1 MPSSGMGDPHAAA
14 GHPPNR
20 LGGEKSPYLL
30 QHATNPVDWRPW
42 GEEAFAEAT
51 RQDKPIFL
59 SIGYSTCHWCHVMAH
74 ESFEDP
80 AVAALMNRYFISI
93 KVDREERPDIDGIY
107 MTVCQMMTGR
117 GGWPLTII
125 MTADKRPF
133 YAATYI
139 PRQDRFGQI
148 GMLALLPRL
157 HEIWRTRR
165 QDIVDKAEEVVA
177 ALRAGRE
184 ASPGSAP
191 QIERLD
197 AAFDQLAHLSDGTNG
212 GFGSRPKFPTP
223 QNLLFLL
230 RYWKRTGNR
239 HALGIAEK
247 TLQAMRRGGI
257 YDQIGFGFHRY
268 SVDPHWLVPHFEKML
283 YDQALLAYAYTEAFQ
298 ATGAKTYADTA
309 REVFSYVL
317 TRMTSPE
324 GAFYSAED
332 ADSEEEEGK
341 FYLWRWEDVSGI
353 LDEAD
358 ADLFRRTFRFEKTG
372 NFTDEL
378 TGRKTGMNILHLAP
392 STEGAGGASPI
403 IDPEREACV
412 ERARQTLFAVRQRRV
427 PPQKD
432 DKILT
437 DWNGLMIASLAKA
450 GACLDDP
457 ACVDAAERAA
467 AFILG
472 RMRRPDGALLHRFH
486 DGEAG
491 IAGTLDDYAFFTLA
505 LIELYEATGEASYL
519 EAALDLTGVLMTA
532 FKDPRGGFF
541 FTPQDGEEILV
552 RQKEIF
558 EGAMPS
564 GNAVAVWNLLRLGRM
579 TGETTLLDEAW
590 DAAAAFDHDLR
601 QSPGAYAQFMVALDF
616 AFGPAREVVVVGDPA
631 AEDTRELLRAL
642 RSRFLPRTVVILRPA
657 GEASPPICRL
667 APYTRDMPCIDS
679 RATAYVCTG
688 NACLQPTTD
697 LPTMLASIDA

>member
-1 MPSSGMGDPHAAA
+1 MPSSEMGDPRAGA

-20 LGGEKSPYLL
+20 LSGEKSPYLL

-42 GEEAFAEAT
+42 GEEAFAEAA

-80 AVAALMNRYFISI
+80 AVAALMNRYFINI
-93 KVDREERPDIDGIY
+93 KVDREERPDIDGVY
-107 MTVCQMMTGR
+107 MAVCQMMTGR
-117 GGWPLTII
+117 GGWPLTIL

-148 GMLALLPRL
+148 GLLVLLPRI

-165 QDIVDKAEEVVA
+165 QDIVDKAEEAVA

-184 ASPGSAP
+184 APPGAAP
-191 QIERLD
+191 RIERLD
-197 AAFDQLAHLSDGTNG
+197 AAFDQLARLFDGTNG

-239 HALGIAEK
+239 HALGMAEA
-247 TLQAMRRGGI
+247 TLRAMRRGGI

-283 YDQALLAYAYTEAFQ
+283 YDQAMLAYAYTEAFQ
-298 ATGAKTYADTA
+298 ATGEKSHADTA
-309 REVFSYVL
+309 REIFSYVL
-317 TRMTSPE
+317 TRMTSPG

-332 ADSEEEEGK
+332 ADSEGEEGK
-341 FYLWRWEDVSGI
+341 YYLWRWEDVDGV
-353 LDEAD
+353 LDGAD
-358 ADLFRRTFRFEKTG
+358 ADLIRRAFCFEKTG

-378 TGRKTGMNILHLAP
+378 TGRKTGLNIPHLAP
-392 STEGAGGASPI
+392 ATSGSGVTSPAI
-403 IDPEREACV
+403 EPAREARV
-412 ERARQTLFAVRQRRV
+412 ERARQALFAVRQRRV

-437 DWNGLMIASLAKA
+437 DWNGLMIAALAKA

-457 ACVDAAERAA
+457 ACIDAARKAA

-472 RMRRPDGALLHRFH
+472 RMRRPDGALLHRFR

-491 IAGTLDDYAFFTLA
+491 IAATLDDYAFFTLA
-505 LIELYEATGEASYL
+505 LIELYEATGEASCL
-519 EAALDLTGVLMTA
+519 ETALNLTGVLLTD
-532 FKDPRGGFF
+532 FRDPRGGFF
-541 FTPQDGEEILV
+541 FTPREAEEILI

-579 TGETTLLDEAW
+579 TGETRLLDEAW
-590 DAAAAFDHDLR
+590 NAAKAFDHDLR
-601 QSPGAYAQFMVALDF
+601 TSPGAYAQFMAALDF
-616 AFGPAREVVVVGDPA
+616 AFEPAREVVVVGDPD

-667 APYTRDMPCIDS
+667 APYTRDMQRIDG

-688 NACLQPTTD
+688 NACLQPTTE
-697 LPTMLASIDA
+697 LRTMLAAIDA

>member
-1 MPSSGMGDPHAAA
+1 MPSSGKGDPRAAA
-14 GHPPNR
+14 GRPSNR

-42 GEEAFAEAT
+42 GGEAFAEAA

-80 AVAALMNRYFISI
+80 DVAALMNRYFINI
-93 KVDREERPDIDGIY
+93 KVDREERPDIDGVY

-125 MTADKRPF
+125 MTPDKRPF

-148 GMLALLPRL
+148 GMLELLPRI
-157 HEIWRTRR
+157 HEAWRTRR
-165 QDIVDKAEEVVA
+165 QDIVDKAEEVVD

-184 ASPGSAP
+184 ASPGAAP
-191 QIERLD
+191 RIESLD
-197 AAFDQLAHLSDGTNG
+197 AAFDQLAGLFDETNG
-212 GFGSRPKFPTP
+212 GFGARPKFPTP

-239 HALGIAEK
+239 HALGMAET
-247 TLQAMRRGGI
+247 TLRAMRRGGI

-283 YDQALLAYAYTEAFQ
+283 YDQAMLTYAYTEAFQ

-309 REVFSYVL
+309 REVCSYVL
-317 TRMTSPE
+317 SRMTSPE

-332 ADSEEEEGK
+332 ADSEGEEGK
-341 FYLWRWEDVSGI
+341 FYLWRWEDVGGV
-353 LDEAD
+353 LDAAH
-358 ADLFRRTFRFEKTG
+358 ADLFRHTFRFEKTG

-378 TGRKTGMNILHLAP
+378 TGRKTGMNIPHLAP
-392 STEGAGGASPI
+392 ETAGAEGAPPVTGPDG
-403 IDPEREACV
+403 DPRLESIR
-412 ERARQTLFAVRQRRV
+412 RTLFTVRQRRV

-437 DWNGLMIASLAKA
+437 DWNGLMIAALAKA

-457 ACVDAAERAA
+457 AYIDAAERAA
-467 AFILG
+467 AFVLD
-472 RMRRPDGALLHRFH
+472 RMRRPDGALLHRFR

-491 IAGTLDDYAFFTLA
+491 IAGTLDDYAFFALA
-505 LIELYEATGEASYL
+505 LIELYEATGVASWL
-519 EAALDLTGVLMTA
+519 ESALSLTGVLTTA

-541 FTPQDGEEILV
+541 FTPDDGEEILV

-564 GNAVAVWNLLRLGRM
+564 GNSVAVWNLLRLGRM
-579 TGETTLLDEAW
+579 TGKTALLDEAW
-590 DAAAAFDHDLR
+590 EAAAAFDHDLR
-601 QSPGAYAQFMVALDF
+601 QSPGAYAQFMATLDF
-616 AFGPAREVVVVGDPA
+616 AFGPAREVVIVGDPT
-631 AEDTRELLRAL
+631 AEDTRALLRAL

-657 GEASPPICRL
+657 GEASPPIGRL
-667 APYTRDMPCIDS
+667 APFTRDLPCING

-688 NACLQPTTD
+688 NACRQPTTD
-697 LPTMLASIDA
+697 LQAMLASIGA